1 MVKSPRKSNAQPVQ
15 IQTSYS
21 MLRQSILQ
29 DGTIANRGIRTST
42 NSFLFFFFRNELE
55 KQKQLEALRIEEAK

>member
-1 MVKSPRKSNAQPVQ
+1 MVKTPRKSNAQPVQ

-29 DGTIANRGIRTST
+29 DGTIANRGIRKST
-42 NSFLFFFFRNELE
+42 NSFLFFFRNELE

>member
-1 MVKSPRKSNAQPVQ
+1 MHNLWR

-21 MLRQSILQ
+21 MLGQSRLQ

-42 NSFLFFFFRNELE
+42 NSFLLFLRNELE